1 MATVTLP
8 LVFRKN
14 HLFVEIARELWVYDT
29 GCQIS
34 FGNSQP
40 TPLSN
45 SPIVREIPV
54 CDKTANAEII
64 SGYLGVKIAGLIGTD
79 ILNQFNHLIDLRPG
93 KMELQC
99 GTELT
104 APSGLKQDIQLLQQT
119 PVIQASVD
127 GKKGN
132 YVFDTGAQLSYLT
145 GEPPT
150 DRAPCTPTDDFW
162 IPIGEFHTETYYAPI
177 SLKGYTPTIRFGYP
191 PEKLQKFLSA
201 IPVDGII
208 GNELLI
214 GRLTGYFPQSNSLIL
229 QA

>member
-14 HLFVEIARELWVYDT
+14 HLYVKIAEELWVYDT

-34 FGNSQP
+34 FGDSRP

-45 SPIVREIPV
+45 SPIVREIQV

-104 APSGLKQDIQLLQQT
+104 PPAGRKQPLHLQNQAPAIEAT
-119 PVIQASVD
+119 VD
-127 GKKGN
+127 GKPGK
-132 YVFDTGAQLSYLT
+132 YIFDTGAQLSYLT
-145 GEPPT
+145 EKPPT
-150 DRAPCTPTDDFW
+150 DRVPCTPTDDFW
-162 IPIGEFHTETYYAPI
+162 IPIGEFPTETYHAPI
-177 SLKGYTPTIRFGYP
+177 SLKGYTPTIRLGYP

-201 IPVDGII
+201 IAADGII